1 MDADADPNSVSIY
14 IIDSNYLASQYIY
27 SLLIDEPG
35 IRLAVI
41 DISSLEHSR
50 AIDSSRCLLI
60 VDQRSVESA
69 LMSYGQRLQAGF
81 PASGLIIV
89 GERNF
94 TSRMQRIFQPWV
106 QAAVEYTQIRELRN
120 VVSELARSFSL
131 RVPHASS
138 KPVPKPFVLQH
149 AELSRRELEIFD
161 LLTLRLSNKEIAS
174 LLDVTVATVKFH
186 ISNIFTKMNVR
197 SRHELLSKIDSLK
210 SRGGIKECASS
221 SPSIDNFLT
230 VC

>member
-1 MDADADPNSVSIY
+1 MDADADPNAVSIY

-50 AIDSSRCLLI
+50 AVDSSRCLLI

-69 LMSYGQRLQAGF
+69 LMSYGQRLQTGF

-106 QAAVEYTQIRELRN
+106 QAAVEYAHVSDLRN
-120 VVSELARSFSL
+120 VVSDLARSFS
-131 RVPHASS
+131 VPHASS
-138 KPVPKPFVLQH
+138 KPLPKPFLLQH
-149 AELSRRELEIFD
+149 SGLSKRELEIFD

-197 SRHELLSKIDSLK
+197 SRQELLSKIDSLK
-210 SRGGIKECASS
+210 SRGGSKECASS